1 MASSDSYPDRLKA
14 VLVMLWLWTHAE
26 KTGLGCSFFL
36 NIFSWLFSCGFYF
49 WWKGWGYYLRQN
61 QTVIHQTSQCV
72 GQEARCVAWLFG
84 QHLFLAPFNV
94 RSFCACSKVCWGI
107 KIPGEKGYFLLE
119 YSQLRCADCWNN
131 SNICT
136 RTRKHTQERIGH
148 IWPLCSSDKKLFTD
162 LWRLSKASV

>member
-1 MASSDSYPDRLKA
+1 M
-14 VLVMLWLWTHAE
+14 
-26 KTGLGCSFFL
+26 
-36 NIFSWLFSCGFYF
+36 
-49 WWKGWGYYLRQN
+49 RQN

-148 IWPLCSSDKKLFTD
+148 IWPLALQIRSYLQIYEDYQKHLCRRELCVSRQCSNQNANGGCAAGT
-162 LWRLSKASV
+162 